1 MSFKAALLSRGADD
15 AFGVTHFP
23 LHPGRSPPPF
33 VRCRPLDRTP
43 WGESF
48 CSLTVPWFSF
58 NFLCKL
64 DLRQTKITATVYQAP
79 LVANGFIHAF
89 ARVITTEDTARKP
102 RDTVMNASFRLLW
115 KRRALNGKV
124 RTRDPSD
131 GDRVRGGQ
139 SGPRARGAER
149 AAVLDLRA
157 SGGSGR
163 RPHLWPEPP
172 GRGDPAGGGAGG
184 RVRRPVWVRSVEGLL
199 RRRDRGPAGSWGLGW
214 SSGPKSR
221 PQTPLRGPRGVQTDF
236 PALRLDGPSRSD
248 GAGSHPNT
256 ERGRP
261 GGSSR
266 RSEGRGAQ
274 RPGARGPKRF
284 GEKGVLAWV
293 LLAGRRPRAAD

>member
-1 MSFKAALLSRGADD
+1 MASFTRSQGSL
-15 AFGVTHFP
+15 P
-23 LHPGRSPPPF
+23 L
-33 VRCRPLDRTP
+33 RT
-43 WGESF
+43 
-48 CSLTVPWFSF
+48 
-58 NFLCKL
+58 
-64 DLRQTKITATVYQAP
+64 R
-79 LVANGFIHAF
+79 
-89 ARVITTEDTARKP
+89 ARKP
-102 RDTVMNASFRLLW
+102 RDTVMNASGGWSPRGASVEKTSIKW
-115 KRRALNGKV
+115 KSEDAGPERR
-124 RTRDPSD
+124 R
-131 GDRVRGGQ
+131 
-139 SGPRARGAER
+139 PRARGAER

-172 GRGDPAGGGAGG
+172 GRGDPAGGRAGG

-266 RSEGRGAQ
+266 RSEGRAAQ